1 MDVDRLAAQW
11 GARIH
16 DSLAQ
21 GRERRSSP
29 GRRFLAQ
36 VNGNVRMAVARLLEA
51 IADLIPSLLAAA
63 LVITLFGLLAA
74 GVRRVLRTKIP
85 LIHEP
90 ITQSFIRQISYYAIW
105 VVGILVALDA
115 MGFNPQTLVT
125 GLGLTSVA
133 LGLALRDLLS
143 NVVSGV
149 MIQAFRSFELED
161 QIQIGSVEGSV
172 ERIELRATHIR
183 TYDGRLVLV
192 PNKDV
197 LTSVVVNNT
206 ASPVRRSAI
215 EVHLGYTQDFPRALE
230 AARIAAQ
237 KTQGVAARPPAY
249 ARIRELN
256 ATDVTVEVCFW
267 TDSRR
272 PDFMATSADVRSAIV
287 QALKAAGISLPVPV
301 TIDTVGSQR
310 AETAPAQ
317 SVNARP

>member
-1 MDVDRLAAQW
+1 MIRPAETDPVVRTIALAGRQIVTVTAQDAAANGMDVDRLAAQW
-11 GARIH
+11 GASIH

-36 VNGNVRMAVARLLEA
+36 VNGNVRAAVARLLEA
-51 IADLIPSLLAAA
+51 LADLIPSLLAAA
-63 LVITLFGLLAA
+63 FVISLFGLLAA

-149 MIQAFRSFELED
+149 IIQAFRSFELED

-172 ERIELRATHIR
+172 ERISSARR
-183 TYDGRLVLV
+183 TFAR
-192 PNKDV
+192 
-197 LTSVVVNNT
+197 TT
-206 ASPVRRSAI
+206 A
-215 EVHLGYTQDFPRALE
+215 
-230 AARIAAQ
+230 
-237 KTQGVAARPPAY
+237 
-249 ARIRELN
+249 
-256 ATDVTVEVCFW
+256 
-267 TDSRR
+267 
-272 PDFMATSADVRSAIV
+272 
-287 QALKAAGISLPVPV
+287 
-301 TIDTVGSQR
+301 GSCSCPTR
-310 AETAPAQ
+310 TC
-317 SVNARP
+317 